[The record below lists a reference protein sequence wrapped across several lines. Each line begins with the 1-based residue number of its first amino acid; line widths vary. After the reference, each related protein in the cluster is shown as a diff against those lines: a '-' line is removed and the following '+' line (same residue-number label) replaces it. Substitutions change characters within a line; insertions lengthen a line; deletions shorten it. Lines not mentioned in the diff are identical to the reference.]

1 MKQAVVYAL
10 LLAAVLGCI
19 NRGDAINRGMEWV
32 NSHVPYNPSGS
43 HNHYIEG
50 CEGLVGDA
58 WQFPTP
64 GIPSW
69 DLIPQG
75 YCTPISKDQ
84 LQRGDIL
91 TCPHQHELLFDSWVD
106 SGKTRYYGIEDAGDV
121 GSTRRSIPW
130 PYFGGSSC
138 YTPCRVNKA
147 CVEEEN
153 LQTE

>member
-1 MKQAVVYAL
+1 MKQVVSYAL

-75 YCTPISKDQ
+75 YCTSISKDQ

-91 TCPHQHELLFDSWVD
+91 TCPTSMSFS
-106 SGKTRYYGIEDAGDV
+106 STV
-121 GSTRRSIPW
+121 GSIREKHVTTALKMLVMWVVLADRFLGLTSEVPAV
-130 PYFGGSSC
+130 
-138 YTPCRVNKA
+138 TLLA
-147 CVEEEN
+147 E
-153 LQTE
+153 